1 LMAMGVDGELARGAV
16 RLSLG
21 AANTTAEV
29 ESFLLTL
36 QGLVKRLK
44 GMTAMAV

>member
-1 LMAMGVDGELARGAV
+1 MAMAVEPELARGAV

-21 AANTTAEV
+21 ADNTAAHV
-29 ESFLLTL
+29 EGFLQTV
-36 QGLVKRLK
+36 QALVKRLR